1 MKFMESEELL
11 TRLRDQISKCRKAKG
26 LTREKL
32 AYGVGLSKGTI
43 SKIENGCRDIR
54 FSTLYKIAES
64 LDIKLKELVDF
75 Y

>member
-1 MKFMESEELL
+1 METEELL
-11 TRLRDQISKCRKAKG
+11 NRLKEQIIKLRKAKG
-26 LTREKL
+26 LTKEKL
-32 AYGVGLSKGTI
+32 AYGVGMSKGTI
-43 SKIENGCRDIR
+43 SKIENGCRDIK